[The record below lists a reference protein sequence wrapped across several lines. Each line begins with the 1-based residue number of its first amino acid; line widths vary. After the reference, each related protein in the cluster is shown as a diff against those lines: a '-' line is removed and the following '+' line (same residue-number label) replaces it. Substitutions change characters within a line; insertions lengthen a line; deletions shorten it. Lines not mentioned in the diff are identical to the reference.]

1 MFNCH
6 TLTLVNTELLFELD
20 DAATTTTTTT
30 RLRDTAT
37 PALAAIKITLLL
49 DVLETVPTAPLL
61 PSV

>member
-1 MFNCH
+1 M
-6 TLTLVNTELLFELD
+6 NTELLFELD
-20 DAATTTTTTT
+20 DAAAAT

-37 PALAAIKITLLL
+37 PALEAIKITLLL

>member
-20 DAATTTTTTT
+20 DAAATTTTT